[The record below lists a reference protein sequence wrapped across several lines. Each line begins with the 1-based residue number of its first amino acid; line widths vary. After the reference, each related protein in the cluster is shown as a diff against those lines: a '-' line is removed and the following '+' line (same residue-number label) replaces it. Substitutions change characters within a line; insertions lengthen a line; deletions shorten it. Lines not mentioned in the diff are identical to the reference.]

1 MVLETINLVALG
13 KITWN
18 NVYIE
23 FSYVCHFF
31 QKLGAVYMKPGTGYQ
46 ADGTIDQIR
55 QMQSFVHEFIITFRW
70 SQDVFHR
77 VPAKWDPACSKRDP
91 GIAGTI
97 YSV

>member
-55 QMQSFVHEFIITFRW
+55 
-70 SQDVFHR
+70 
-77 VPAKWDPACSKRDP
+77 
-91 GIAGTI
+91 
-97 YSV
+97 